1 MWTTNE
7 KKYKQLNHR
16 KIHAIVRHRIFLR
29 PIVSTHSKSK
39 RDKKRATVKADPFIP
54 LVQTWRKQYEA
65 LSQYFQSNADKDLQ
79 LYNQC
84 QQRWVRNVKNAHGK
98 NTLNT
103 LLNNSLFSAQKEKS
117 YCVRDAINVC
127 SDWSNKNQHVRLWGV
142 TVTGSVGHLLA
153 ATRTANEIAHMVGHT
168 IEAPVA
174 FVGAFPMHV
183 ACLLSPQAI
192 GDITKF
198 SSSSL
203 FDENNVVVWENQ
215 EKLLKQLEPYLFQ
228 THCDL
233 EKIATHSAT
242 AMGTMILTF
251 ASLETATPLKLYEGN
266 LNSSQS
272 QAWSEGVAQWKERQ
286 EIPQLF
292 FTVPEQWSRS
302 LTLGV
307 KTYIDFVWGMNAR
320 MDNKPQKVL
329 DVDRVFVDYQDDK
342 IVLDAHTPDGYF
354 ASVEL
359 PVETTMWPLHICLDD
374 LQERGIRLLPKQE

>member
-1 MWTTNE
+1 MLLYATVFSSR
-7 KKYKQLNHR
+7 L
-16 KIHAIVRHRIFLR
+16 
-29 PIVSTHSKSK
+29 IVSIQSKSK
-39 RDKKRATVKADPFIP
+39 RDKKRSAPKASPFVP
-54 LVQTWRKQYEA
+54 LVQTWRKQYEV
-65 LSQYFQSNADKDLQ
+65 LSEYFQSNDDKDLQ

-84 QQRWVRNVKNAHGK
+84 QQRWIKNVKKAYDN
-98 NTLNT
+98 NNLNT

-153 ATRTANEIAHMVGHT
+153 ATRTANEIAQMVSQT

-174 FVGAFPMHV
+174 FVGAFPMHI
-183 ACLLSPQAI
+183 ACLLSPQAM
-192 GDITKF
+192 GDISK
-198 SSSSL
+198 SSCESL
-203 FDENNVVVWENQ
+203 FDENHNVVVEAQ

-233 EKIATHSAT
+233 EKIASQSAT

-251 ASLETATPLKLYEGN
+251 ASLEDKAPLKLYLGD
-266 LNSSQS
+266 LNASQS
-272 QAWSEGVAQWKERQ
+272 QTWSQGVLNWKERQ

-302 LTLGV
+302 LNLGV
-307 KTYIDFVWGMNAR
+307 KTYIDFVWAMNAR

-329 DVDRVFVDYQDDK
+329 DIDRVFVDYQEDK
-342 IVLDAHTPDGYF
+342 IVLDAHTPEGYF

-374 LQERGIRLLPKQE
+374 LQERDIRLLSKEK